1 MPAITD
7 IRDALATNL
16 ATVSGLR
23 TSAEVPDMPNPPIAV
38 VQLQSIDY
46 DQAMQGGMTRY
57 NFIVTVI
64 VDRVDARRVQERLNT
79 YASTS
84 GSSIKEAV
92 ESDRT
97 LGGIAY
103 DAVVSAMTNVGAI
116 SLQGDITYLAAD
128 FTVTVLAE

>member
-1 MPAITD
+1 MTSISD
-7 IRDALATNL
+7 LRDAIATNL
-16 ATVSGLR
+16 RTVSGLR
-23 TSAEVPDMPNPPIAV
+23 AFAEVPDNPSPPVAI

-57 NFIVTVI
+57 VFIITVI
-64 VDRVDARRVQERLNT
+64 VGRAAERNSQERLNAYT
-79 YASTS
+79 STS

-97 LGGIAY
+97 LDGNAY
-103 DAVVSAMTNVGAI
+103 DAVVQSMTNVGAI

-128 FTVTVLAE
+128 FQVLVLAE

>member
-7 IRDALATNL
+7 IRDALAVNL

-46 DQAMQGGMTRY
+46 DQAFQGGMSRY

-64 VDRVDARRVQERLNT
+64 VGRVDERRVQERLNA

-84 GSSIKEAV
+84 GSSVKEAV

-116 SLQGDITYLAAD
+116 SLQGDVTYLAAD
-128 FTVTVLAE
+128 FTVTVIAE

>member
-103 DAVVSAMTNVGAI
+103 DAVCSAMTNVGAI
-116 SLQGDITYLAAD
+116 SLQGDVTYLAAD